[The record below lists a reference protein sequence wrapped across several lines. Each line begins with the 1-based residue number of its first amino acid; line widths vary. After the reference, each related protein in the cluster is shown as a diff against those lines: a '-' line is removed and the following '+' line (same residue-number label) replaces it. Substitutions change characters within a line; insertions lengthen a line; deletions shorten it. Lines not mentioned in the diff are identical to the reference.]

1 MQFHFQYIGRV
12 LIVVLLF
19 FVVFIGFLAY
29 LFTGNLVLGFFFF
42 ILSFIITLPAI
53 VLISGIRLV
62 NTIRDDINKM
72 LKISVNTAKYIFND
86 SQMLVQQRQSGLPI
100 SDVFKGV
107 AIYVIRSSLKKS
119 ASEKNQIYD
128 KSICFFS

>member
-1 MQFHFQYIGRV
+1 MQFYFQYIGRV

-19 FVVFIGFLAY
+19 SVVFIGFLAY

-119 ASEKNQIYD
+119 ASEKNQIYG

>member
-1 MQFHFQYIGRV
+1 MQFYFQYIGRV

-42 ILSFIITLPAI
+42 IQSFIITLPAI

-72 LKISVNTAKYIFND
+72 LKISVNTTKYIFND
-86 SQMLVQQRQSGLPI
+86 SQMLVKQRQSGLPI

-119 ASEKNQIYD
+119 ASEKNQIYG

>member
-119 ASEKNQIYD
+119 ASEKNQIYG

>member
-19 FVVFIGFLAY
+19 SVVFIGFLAY

-119 ASEKNQIYD
+119 ASEKNQIYG

>member
-1 MQFHFQYIGRV
+1 MQFYFQYIGRV
-12 LIVVLLF
+12 LIVMLLF
-19 FVVFIGFLAY
+19 SVVFIGFLAY

-86 SQMLVQQRQSGLPI
+86 SQMLVQQR
-100 SDVFKGV
+100 
-107 AIYVIRSSLKKS
+107 
-119 ASEKNQIYD
+119 
-128 KSICFFS
+128 